1 MKRILYVLAISWLLS
16 SPCLFAQSRGVE
28 FYLYNSDNTRVLESL
43 MQYQMFPMQHGV
55 LDIHGQSSWEERL
68 NFNQEIRRSLLGSSF
83 GYQIGN
89 ALHSLFMDYSS
100 HYDASDLDPTAYVN
114 KNGNLGYRLYYNPI
128 DSLYVN
134 AEARALIR
142 KEQDR
147 YLLGN
152 HIMSE
157 GMQFSSGFTYHPFR
171 DKIDAR
177 LSANMED
184 RSLDWEAYRLANAN
198 LSFIWS
204 GDYLDWDNSF
214 AISGRRD
221 KIYNLLSNE
230 GAKSSF
236 YQQLDTQKRST
247 LDINSELSYYPGE
260 SIELR
265 LNESY
270 SERRT
275 RMSENIIRNNGEFYN
290 QLSLQMDYYPT
301 TRLFINARAAH
312 NMNIKDFNYAENTRH
327 LENRSMSSMV
337 AWEYADFDSLIVTLS
352 IDLQKTEFPKNDHKW
367 DNDLRTRSV
376 RSSWKHY
383 YRDHIRFTNN
393 LAYEIR
399 EDVYIDSLLSAGNY
413 VLRSLSYMPQAD
425 LLLGDRLCF
434 SQSYQIRADY
444 TDFGYP
450 SENTDR
456 LYRQLAFRYSLI
468 FDSFPF
474 VARAGDDKWFL
485 MPYRTNRG
493 SAFLADLSFSYEEN
507 QYAMEQERY
516 YLINTKNRRYTS
528 SLTIRHDI
536 GEFYYSIKPQYM
548 WGTWEEYSVVAG
560 ISWQFDNQSFLELTL
575 TPISEERDDIDWRS
589 SVNLSLRF

>member
-1 MKRILYVLAISWLLS
+1 
-16 SPCLFAQSRGVE
+16 
-28 FYLYNSDNTRVLESL
+28 
-43 MQYQMFPMQHGV
+43 
-55 LDIHGQSSWEERL
+55 
-68 NFNQEIRRSLLGSSF
+68 
-83 GYQIGN
+83 
-89 ALHSLFMDYSS
+89 
-100 HYDASDLDPTAYVN
+100 VN

-128 DSLYVN
+128 DSLSVN

-142 KEQDR
+142 NEQDR
-147 YLLGN
+147 YLPGN
-152 HIMSE
+152 YIRSE
-157 GMQFSSGFTYHPFR
+157 GMQLSGGFTYHPLR
-171 DKIDAR
+171 DRIDAR
-177 LSANMED
+177 LSANLED

-198 LSFIWS
+198 LSFVWS

-214 AISGRRD
+214 AISGRSD
-221 KIYNLLSNE
+221 KIYNLLSND
-230 GAKSSF
+230 GGRSSF

-265 LNESY
+265 LHENY

-275 RMSENIIRNNGEFYN
+275 TMSENIIRNNGEFYN
-290 QLSLQMDYYPT
+290 QLSLQMDYSPAP
-301 TRLFINARAAH
+301 RLFLNAKATH
-312 NMNIKDFNYAENTRH
+312 NLNIKDFNYAENTRH
-327 LENRSMSSMV
+327 LENRSLSSMV
-337 AWEYADFDSLIVTLS
+337 AWEYADFDSLMVTLA
-352 IDLQKTEFPKNDHKW
+352 IELQKTEFPKNFHKW

-376 RSSWKHY
+376 RGSWKHY
-383 YRDHIRFTNN
+383 YRDHIRLANN
-393 LAYEIR
+393 IAYEIR

-413 VLRSLSYMPQAD
+413 VLKSISYMPQAD
-425 LLLGDRLCF
+425 VLLGDRLCC

-444 TDFGYP
+444 TDFGYT
-450 SENTDR
+450 SENTDK

-493 SAFLADLSFSYEEN
+493 SAFMADLSFSYEEN
-507 QYAMEQERY
+507 QYAVEQDRY
-516 YLINTKNRRYTS
+516 YLINTKNRRYIS

-536 GEFYYSIKPQYM
+536 GEFYYSVQPQYM
-548 WGTWEEYSVVAG
+548 WGTWKEYSIVAG

-575 TPISEERDDIDWRS
+575 TPVSEELDDIDWRS